1 MLGAHQVVSE
11 RGSSRFCI
19 MVKSGGSESSGG
31 SHHGFDEEEVTMPV
45 FDANLPAESIGCHC
59 HVRNMLD
66 RVDVHHLNIMS
77 MMRRM
82 RV

>member
-11 RGSSRFCI
+11 HGSSRFCI

-31 SHHGFDEEEVTMPV
+31 SHHGFDEEE
-45 FDANLPAESIGCHC
+45 SIVYHC